1 MAKLAAA
8 STAVPDVQAGVAIQG
23 IDMCFINYSLFK
35 LAFKV
40 VGLMPWEWCLLSSAV
55 HGVRNGC

>member
-40 VGLMPWEWCLLSSAV
+40 VGLMT
-55 HGVRNGC
+55 